1 MKKIEPNS
9 LEAVVLFALYVCAQ
23 DGKISEEELKE
34 LSAELP
40 ILKKLYFDFY
50 GEFIELNLDEVME
63 SSYEVMHSLEDL
75 TSTKLTIKEEKLF
88 KTLLTDPTVRD
99 VALLIARGAASIDS
113 LHKREEAKYNHWAKT
128 WGI

>member
-1 MKKIEPNS
+1 MKTIEPNS

-23 DGKISEEELKE
+23 DGKISKEELKE

-40 ILKKLYFDFY
+40 VLKKLYFDFN
-50 GEFIELNLDEVME
+50 GEFIDFNLDEVMA
-63 SSYEVMHSLEDL
+63 STYEAMQPLEGL
-75 TSTKLTIKEEKLF
+75 TSSKLTVKEKKLF
-88 KTLLTDPTVRD
+88 NTLLTDPKIRD

-113 LHKREEAKYNHWAKT
+113 LHKKEEAKYNHWAKV

>member
-1 MKKIEPNS
+1 MKTIEPNS

-23 DGKISEEELKE
+23 DGKISNEELKE

-40 ILKKLYFDFY
+40 VLKKLYFDFY
-50 GEFIELNLDEVME
+50 GEFIDFDLDEVMA
-63 SSYEVMHSLEDL
+63 STYEAMHSLEDL
-75 TSTKLTIKEEKLF
+75 TSTELTVKEKKLF
-88 KTLLTDPTVRD
+88 NTLLTDPKVRD

-113 LHKREEAKYNHWAKT
+113 LHKREETKYNHWAKV

>member
-1 MKKIEPNS
+1 MKTIEPNS

-23 DGKISEEELKE
+23 DGKISNEELKE

-40 ILKKLYFDFY
+40 VLKKLYFDFY
-50 GEFIELNLDEVME
+50 GEFIDFDLDEVMA
-63 SSYEVMHSLEDL
+63 STYEAMHSLEDL
-75 TSTKLTIKEEKLF
+75 TSTELTVKEKKLF
-88 KTLLTDPTVRD
+88 NTLLTDPKVRD

-113 LHKREEAKYNHWAKT
+113 LHKREEAKYNHWAKV